1 VCAVFVF
8 VFECVAMVDLPVAP
22 PVITTTM
29 PFTLNNSPGA
39 VLAMLIICGV
49 IVSYIEIYLGLGFA

>member
-1 VCAVFVF
+1 
-8 VFECVAMVDLPVAP
+8 MMDLPVAP

-29 PFTLNNSPGA
+29 PFTLNNSSGA

-49 IVSYIEIYLGLGFA
+49 IVSRDLIWVSDLLEIKVCRI